1 MKKERV
7 LTLFVLKVE
16 LLLTVLAE
24 FEREVV
30 FEYSVL

>member
-16 LLLTVLAE
+16 LLLTVLTE